1 LFASGVF
8 RESSS
13 PKPLIIAL
21 GSFRIFLKIRGDI
34 CKSRCTTGINDT
46 YGKFATGV
54 NEEKKFIY
62 MMTQLLTGVPKK
74 VKNFKLRISP
84 QIFEKI

>member
-1 LFASGVF
+1 MKVINCIFSLLQRRDRVTRFFASVFF

-21 GSFRIFLKIRGDI
+21 GSFKFFSKIRGDI

-46 YGKFATGV
+46 SGKYATNTARV
-54 NEEKKFIY
+54 VD
-62 MMTQLLTGVPKK
+62 TGG
-74 VKNFKLRISP
+74 KNLPFC
-84 QIFEKI
+84 